1 MGEVGRT
8 KIKKWCKE
16 MSVNKKSKILT
27 YLHEFII
34 FFVQGRDVVEKDYG

>member
-1 MGEVGRT
+1 MDEESRT
-8 KIKKWCKE
+8 HIEEWCKE
-16 MSVNKKSKILT
+16 MSANKKSKILT